1 MEAAV
6 DQFFKEIGDIVAP
19 DPGKDH
25 EDEDEVL
32 EHPYGKYIDPIIYWL
47 YVLQWLYVL
56 LYVAIDVYWY
66 YLIWWL
72 SPI

>member
-25 EDEDEVL
+25 DNEDEVL
-32 EHPYGKYIDPIIYWL
+32 EHPYGKYCPKFVDFMYCNDCMYYCMLQLMYIGIISSDDS
-47 YVLQWLYVL
+47 LQYK
-56 LYVAIDVYWY
+56 
-66 YLIWWL
+66 
-72 SPI
+72 